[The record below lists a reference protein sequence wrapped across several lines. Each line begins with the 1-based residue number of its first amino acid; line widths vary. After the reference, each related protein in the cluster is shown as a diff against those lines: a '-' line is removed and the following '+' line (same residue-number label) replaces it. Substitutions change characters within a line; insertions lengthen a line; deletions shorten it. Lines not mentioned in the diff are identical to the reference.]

1 MQIDRAQLAAFTS
14 LFPQLLSPQGE
25 LDVKV
30 DLQPGAR
37 LEGNVVIRGARTRAL
52 PAVGPIR
59 GIDVNLKIHE
69 NTARL
74 ESATVNI
81 GGATVVAEGQAD
93 LREMNWRQL
102 AIPPFKF
109 ILRGTNV
116 PLARQPESII
126 RSDLALTLAKT
137 NDSPALLSGTARLRD
152 SYYLQE
158 LSELVSGRVASPSR
172 RPPYFSIE
180 PEPLADWRL
189 AVHVTGE
196 RFLKVR
202 STIFNGEA
210 SANLNLQGTLKEPV
224 AIGDVRIDSGYVRF
238 PFASL
243 KVQQGFVTL
252 SSQDPYRPQVL
263 VTAAAKQY
271 GYDIKLDV
279 SGPADA
285 PVLQFTSTPPLSSE
299 QILLMVTAGELPRE
313 ERSLSTQQRA
323 QTLALFVG
331 RDLLAKLGFGDDKE
345 QRLTIH
351 SGEQLS
357 EQGRPTYNVEYGL
370 TDRWSLVG
378 EYDRF
383 NAYNAGF
390 KWRIYSK

>member
-1 MQIDRAQLAAFTS
+1 M
-14 LFPQLLSPQGE
+14 
-25 LDVKV
+25 

-69 NTARL
+69 NTAWL

-81 GGATVVAEGQAD
+81 GGATVFAEGQAD

-202 STIFNGEA
+202 S
-210 SANLNLQGTLKEPV
+210 
-224 AIGDVRIDSGYVRF
+224 
-238 PFASL
+238 
-243 KVQQGFVTL
+243 
-252 SSQDPYRPQVL
+252 VL
-263 VTAAAKQY
+263 
-271 GYDIKLDV
+271 
-279 SGPADA
+279 
-285 PVLQFTSTPPLSSE
+285 
-299 QILLMVTAGELPRE
+299 
-313 ERSLSTQQRA
+313 
-323 QTLALFVG
+323 
-331 RDLLAKLGFGDDKE
+331 
-345 QRLTIH
+345 
-351 SGEQLS
+351 
-357 EQGRPTYNVEYGL
+357 
-370 TDRWSLVG
+370 
-378 EYDRF
+378 
-383 NAYNAGF
+383 
-390 KWRIYSK
+390 

>member
-1 MQIDRAQLAAFTS
+1 
-14 LFPQLLSPQGE
+14 
-25 LDVKV
+25 
-30 DLQPGAR
+30 
-37 LEGNVVIRGARTRAL
+37 
-52 PAVGPIR
+52 
-59 GIDVNLKIHE
+59 
-69 NTARL
+69 
-74 ESATVNI
+74 
-81 GGATVVAEGQAD
+81 
-93 LREMNWRQL
+93 
-102 AIPPFKF
+102 
-109 ILRGTNV
+109 
-116 PLARQPESII
+116 
-126 RSDLALTLAKT
+126 
-137 NDSPALLSGTARLRD
+137 
-152 SYYLQE
+152 
-158 LSELVSGRVASPSR
+158 
-172 RPPYFSIE
+172 
-180 PEPLADWRL
+180 
-189 AVHVTGE
+189 
-196 RFLKVR
+196 
-202 STIFNGEA
+202 
-210 SANLNLQGTLKEPV
+210 
-224 AIGDVRIDSGYVRF
+224 VRF